1 MNSKTMMLFQYVYKY
16 FQVSLYFWLYLIK
29 GLVVYSLVPTLSAL
43 FLVLHD
49 INKGEDEEKSKEV
62 KELFREYYET
72 YKSHRLPSFLYTIIF
87 ILLYTCLFFVT
98 ISTSAFTLILLI
110 LFIYMLVMALLMIT
124 YSTIYVSFKK
134 MNVKMANMHAFVAI
148 IRNPIQ
154 SVALIMVFILLYL
167 GADYNFAFFV
177 IFGPFL
183 YGLGVILSL
192 AKLMKEE

>member
-29 GLVVYSLVPTLSAL
+29 GLVVYSLVPTLSTL

-49 INKGEDEEKSKEV
+49 INKGEDEEKSKDV
-62 KELFREYYET
+62 KELFRGYYET
-72 YKSHRLPSFLYTIIF
+72 YTSYKLPSFIYTIIF
-87 ILLYTCLFFVT
+87 ILLYTSLFFVT
-98 ISTSAFTLILLI
+98 ISTSAFSLILLI

-124 YSTIYVSFKK
+124 YSTIYITFKK
-134 MNVKMANMHAFVAI
+134 MDVKMANMHAFVAI

-154 SVALIMVFILLYL
+154 SIALIMVFILLYL

-192 AKLMKEE
+192 AKLLKEE